1 MNMISKPI
9 LVVLCAGLFAVGLAG
24 PAAAQNYVG
33 LSGGLMTYED
43 TDADLDSQGFTV
55 FAGGQFNVFAAIEF
69 SYTSIANVEANTQN
83 NQASV
88 LALSGLLRSPGEG
101 FEPFLRLGLA
111 RGDAKI
117 TGGAEDYNETKE
129 GLIFGFGA
137 DIPLNYNTAIRI
149 EYVETDMDGAESD
162 RLSAG
167 AVYRF

>member
-1 MNMISKPI
+1 MTHMTK
-9 LVVLCAGLFAVGLAG
+9 LFYAALFAFCLTGPLSG
-24 PAAAQNYVG
+24 PAAAQNYIG
-33 LSGGLMTYED
+33 LSGGMMSYED
-43 TDADLDSQGFTV
+43 TGADMDSQGFTV
-55 FAGGQFNVFAAIEF
+55 FAGGQINAFAAVEF
-69 SYTSIANVEANTQN
+69 SYTSIANVEANEQN

-88 LALSGLLRSPGEG
+88 MALSGLLRSPGEG

-117 TGGAEDYNETKE
+117 TGGQSSYNEAKE

-137 DIPLNYNTAIRI
+137 DIPLNYNTSIRL

-162 RLSAG
+162 RLSVG

>member
-1 MNMISKPI
+1 MNMISK
-9 LVVLCAGLFAVGLAG
+9 LSFAALFAIALTSPV
-24 PAAAQNYVG
+24 AAQNYVG
-33 LSGGLMTYED
+33 LSGGMMSYED
-43 TDADLDSQGFTV
+43 TGADLDSQGFTV

-111 RGDAKI
+111 RGNAKI
-117 TGGAEDYNETKE
+117 TGESEGYNETTE
-129 GLIFGFGA
+129 GLVFGFGA
-137 DIPLNYNTAIRI
+137 DIPLNYNTAIRL
-149 EYVETDMDGAESD
+149 EYVETDMDGASSD

>member
-1 MNMISKPI
+1 MVKTIYAS
-9 LVVLCAGLFAVGLAG
+9 LLALFLMA

-33 LSGGLMTYED
+33 LSGGLMGYED
-43 TDADLDSQGFTV
+43 TGADMDSQGFTV
-55 FAGGQFNVFAAIEF
+55 FAGGQVNAFAAVEF
-69 SYTSIANVEANTQN
+69 SYTSIANVEANAQN
-83 NQASV
+83 TQASI

-117 TGGAEDYNETKE
+117 TGGDNDYNEAKE
-129 GLIFGFGA
+129 GLIYGLGA
-137 DIPLNYNTAIRI
+137 DVPLNFNTSIRI
-149 EYVETDMDGAESD
+149 EYVETDMDGAKSD

>member
-1 MNMISKPI
+1 MNMISK
-9 LVVLCAGLFAVGLAG
+9 LSFTALFMMSLAG
-24 PAAAQNYVG
+24 PSAAQNYVG
-33 LSGGLMTYED
+33 LSGGLMGYED

-117 TGGAEDYNETKE
+117 TGGSEDYNETKE

-137 DIPLNYNTAIRI
+137 DIPLNYNTAIRL
-149 EYVETDMDGAESD
+149 EYVETDMDGAQSD
-162 RLSAG
+162 RFSAG

>member
-1 MNMISKPI
+1 MSMISK
-9 LVVLCAGLFAVGLAG
+9 LLFAALFAMGLAS
-24 PAAAQNYVG
+24 PSVAQNYVG
-33 LSGGLMTYED
+33 LSGGMMSYED
-43 TDADLDSQGFTV
+43 TGADLDSQGFTV
-55 FAGGQFNVFAAIEF
+55 FAGGQFNVFAAVEF
-69 SYTSIANVEANTQN
+69 SYTSIANVEANSQN

-111 RGDAKI
+111 RSDAKI
-117 TGGAEDYNETKE
+117 TGNSEDYNETKE

-137 DIPLNYNTAIRI
+137 DIPLNYNTAIRL